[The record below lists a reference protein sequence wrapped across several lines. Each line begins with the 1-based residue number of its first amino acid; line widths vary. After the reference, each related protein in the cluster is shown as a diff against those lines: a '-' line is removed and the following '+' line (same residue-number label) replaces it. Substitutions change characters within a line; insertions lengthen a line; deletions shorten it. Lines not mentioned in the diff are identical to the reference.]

1 VKNRKFSPSKS
12 RTNHSL
18 DVGNNKNSE
27 ISEMGNTGNTEKLY
41 EFLTLKLIKP
51 IKYQDL
57 SDLCFSL
64 FCTIEILPESIKPI
78 KITKETLGLTFE
90 KISFSNNMF
99 EYSKNYWIKQ
109 IEKYMKLGKYPNLKD
124 AQILLGT
131 NK

>member
-1 VKNRKFSPSKS
+1 MI
-12 RTNHSL
+12 L
-18 DVGNNKNSE
+18 YIIVGNNKNSE